1 LVLRAAPRYSL
12 LKENA
17 MRKLILIK
25 HARPQQVEGVPPEH
39 WGLSDEGREAC
50 KALAELVRPL
60 APAVIATSTEPKAQE
75 TARVVGEII
84 GVPSEA
90 IEDLGEH
97 DRTGV
102 PLMATREFIS
112 LMALFF
118 KQPSRLVLGN
128 ETADKMA
135 SRFQRA
141 IDGVLRAHP
150 DGNVAVASHGTVIAQ
165 FAADH
170 GAGDPFVLWRKMGL
184 PSLIAF
190 SIPDYHVTE
199 TVDRV

>member
-1 LVLRAAPRYSL
+1 
-12 LKENA
+12 

-25 HARPQQVEGVPPEH
+25 HARPQQVEGIPPEQ
-39 WGLSDEGREAC
+39 WGLSEQGREAC
-50 KALAELVRPL
+50 KSLAELVRPH
-60 APAVIATSTEPKAQE
+60 APVAIATSTEPKAAE
-75 TARVVGEII
+75 TARILGEVL
-84 GVPSEA
+84 GSRVEPT
-90 IEDLGEH
+90 EDLHEH

-135 SRFQRA
+135 GRFQRA
-141 IDGVLRAHP
+141 IDGILGSHP
-150 DGNVAVASHGTVIAQ
+150 DGNIATVSHGTVIAQ

-170 GAGDPFVLWRKMGL
+170 GAGDPFLLWRRMGL
-184 PSLIAF
+184 PSLIVF
-190 SIPDYHVTE
+190 SVPDFHVTE

>member
-1 LVLRAAPRYSL
+1 
-12 LKENA
+12 

-25 HARPQQVEGVPPEH
+25 HARPQQVEGVPPER
-39 WGLSDEGREAC
+39 WGLSAEGREAC
-50 KALAELVRPL
+50 RALAELVRPL
-60 APAVIATSTEPKAQE
+60 GPAAIATSTEPKAEE
-75 TARVVGEII
+75 TARMLGEIL
-84 GVPSEA
+84 GVP
-90 IEDLGEH
+90 IESDAGLCEH

-150 DGNVAVASHGTVIAQ
+150 EKTIAVVSHGTVIAQ

-170 GAGDPFVLWRKMGL
+170 GAGDPFVLWRRMGL

-190 SIPDYHVTE
+190 SVPDYHVTD